1 MKKDILKSFKDIAEV
16 IENDSSM
23 TLINPVL
30 GDVVFSNGTFGNLK
44 KKNTG
49 GFGIKHI
56 IEGRY
61 RKDGF
66 TKEQI
71 TSLLYLIKDA
81 VETVAP
87 VIIDKPKINLV
98 KNGIWVGITRN
109 WLDTDENWIVTGF
122 GEFNKEQE
130 LKKEAADA
138 INAVSAKYGYTPEFL
153 SVGKQV
159 GAVIASCNILPQSQE
174 NSNTKESS
182 INSKFNQLAKEY
194 NGLLKEFDEN
204 IKDYNEL
211 LSAYNKSQEENKKLK
226 NQINSQN
233 NNSIQR

>member
-159 GAVIASCNILPQSQE
+159 GAVIASIEIITLKNQM
-174 NSNTKESS
+174 SS
-182 INSKFNQLAKEY
+182 INTDLETLTAENARLRHENLQLGKQIMKIAYQQTK
-194 NGLLKEFDEN
+194 
-204 IKDYNEL
+204 NEKQNL
-211 LSAYNKSQEENKKLK
+211 
-226 NQINSQN
+226 SQN
-233 NNSIQR
+233 KTKSKEKDSDYDRTR

>member
-1 MKKDILKSFKDIAEV
+1 MEKDILKSFKDIAEV

-159 GAVIASCNILPQSQE
+159 GAVIASIEIITLKNQM
-174 NSNTKESS
+174 SS
-182 INSKFNQLAKEY
+182 INTDLETLTAENARLRHENLQLGKQIMKIAY
-194 NGLLKEFDEN
+194 QQTEN
-204 IKDYNEL
+204 EKQNL
-211 LSAYNKSQEENKKLK
+211 
-226 NQINSQN
+226 SQN
-233 NNSIQR
+233 KTKSKEEDLGYDRAR

>member
-159 GAVIASCNILPQSQE
+159 GAVIASIEIITLKNQM
-174 NSNTKESS
+174 SS
-182 INSKFNQLAKEY
+182 INTDLETLTAENARLRHENLQLGKQIMKIAYQQTK
-194 NGLLKEFDEN
+194 
-204 IKDYNEL
+204 NEKQNL
-211 LSAYNKSQEENKKLK
+211 
-226 NQINSQN
+226 SQN
-233 NNSIQR
+233 KTKSKEKDSDYDSTR